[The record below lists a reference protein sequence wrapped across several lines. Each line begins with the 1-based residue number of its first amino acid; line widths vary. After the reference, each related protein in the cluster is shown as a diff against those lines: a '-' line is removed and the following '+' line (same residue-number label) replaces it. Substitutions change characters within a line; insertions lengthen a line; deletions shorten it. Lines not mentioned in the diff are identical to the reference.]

1 MPCSG
6 VGSVAD
12 AATIET
18 AGDSDPEDFEHV
30 AASRFE
36 AAASFAHPAPWL
48 DGESSLPSSV
58 SCSQSTS
65 CSRHLVVQ

>member
-12 AATIET
+12 AAIET
-18 AGDSDPEDFEHV
+18 AGDSDPVDFEHV
-30 AASRFE
+30 SASRFE

-48 DGESSLPSSV
+48 DGESASSSSV
-58 SCSQSTS
+58 SCSPSTS